1 MRTGEVS
8 RCALIH
14 DLKKTPKKRTNK
26 MMRFNILSAKYQSTS
41 DSAVPLDQSFFPR
54 QNDGQPDNYFL
65 KVKSATYCRDG
76 DECAVSCSAGVISV
90 EVSYSI

>member
-1 MRTGEVS
+1 MR
-8 RCALIH
+8 LIH
-14 DLKKTPKKRTNK
+14 DKKKKKTRTNEI
-26 MMRFNILSAKYQSTS
+26 MRFNILSAKYQSTS
-41 DSAVPLDQSFFPR
+41 DSAVPLKRTFILR

>member
-1 MRTGEVS
+1 
-8 RCALIH
+8 
-14 DLKKTPKKRTNK
+14 
-26 MMRFNILSAKYQSTS
+26 MRFNILSAKYQSTS
-41 DSAVPLDQSFFPR
+41 DSAVPLERSFIPR